1 MKRIAV
7 ALVFLL
13 LTGSAF
19 AAQTTN
25 PKPAR
30 KTNSNTAA
38 RKQAV
43 DCSSMTDEQINAAV
57 KERLASTPSLKDS
70 TINASTSGGVVTL
83 TGKVKTGQLKG
94 VATNQVKRVAC
105 VQKVDNKCETESK
118 AAPTPKS
125 KNPK

>member
-7 ALVFLL
+7 ALVILL
-13 LTGSAF
+13 LTGTTF

-30 KTNSNTAA
+30 NANSNAA
-38 RKQAV
+38 KKPVV
-43 DCSSMTDEQINAAV
+43 DCSTMTDDQINAAV
-57 KERLASTPSLKDS
+57 KERLANTPSLKDS
-70 TINASTSGGVVTL
+70 TINATTSGGVVTL
-83 TGKVKTGQLKG
+83 SGKVKTGQLKG

-118 AAPTPKS
+118 AAPAA
-125 KNPK
+125 KNKNTK